1 MYLIQNTIIS
11 RKSSPITRHQPI
23 QLSFLI
29 CSAVVIKNLHSCTYP
44 LHHPYLYYPPTS
56 SPGEFPSHLYLLTPR
71 HLLSQA
77 SRSISRNSL
86 LSLASRTNVAGLLVS
101 IRRLP
106 VVFPASGL
114 ILIPIALIP
123 WSVPLVLGEKSP
135 AALPAAAASHPTD
148 YLFAATDLLPRS
160 AEWSS
165 TPPSRALPL
174 HAAPS
179 RCSLH
184 SARALCPRIGASLR
198 VAAKLPSPWRPA
210 PKSPAV
216 TLPSSAP
223 TPRLLVGLS
232 FYA

>member
-1 MYLIQNTIIS
+1 LYLIQNTIIS

-179 RCSLH
+179 RCSHGALPPTPAGVLCWPSRFPLC
-184 SARALCPRIGASLR
+184 SAQPSLR
-198 VAAKLPSPWRPA
+198 LFAGAMDSSQSLRCRDPSHN
-210 PKSPAV
+210 
-216 TLPSSAP
+216 
-223 TPRLLVGLS
+223 
-232 FYA
+232 F

>member
-114 ILIPIALIP
+114 ILIPHRP
-123 WSVPLVLGEKSP
+123 YPLVC
-135 AALPAAAASHPTD
+135 AARTWRKISSRLTCCRRFPSDRLFVCSH
-148 YLFAATDLLPRS
+148 
-160 AEWSS
+160 
-165 TPPSRALPL
+165 
-174 HAAPS
+174 
-179 RCSLH
+179 
-184 SARALCPRIGASLR
+184 
-198 VAAKLPSPWRPA
+198 
-210 PKSPAV
+210 
-216 TLPSSAP
+216 
-223 TPRLLVGLS
+223 
-232 FYA
+232 